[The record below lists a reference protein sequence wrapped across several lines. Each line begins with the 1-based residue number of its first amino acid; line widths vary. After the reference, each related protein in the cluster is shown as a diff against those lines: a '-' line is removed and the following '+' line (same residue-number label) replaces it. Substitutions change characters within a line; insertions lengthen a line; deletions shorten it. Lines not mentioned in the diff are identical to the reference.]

1 MEMIETGRRIEAVNI
16 MQSEMMTRVDRED
29 EAGRV
34 RMHGLAQLLM
44 VGSFPE
50 SNGKVM
56 QQELRRLVPMWKGSG
71 KEGRADLLCK
81 IQSIMPSSEML

>member
-1 MEMIETGRRIEAVNI
+1 MEMIEAGRRIEAVNI
-16 MQSEMMTRVDRED
+16 MQREMMTRVD

-44 VGSFPE
+44 VGAYPE
-50 SNGKVM
+50 SNGKM
-56 QQELRRLVPMWKGSG
+56 IQQELRRLVPMWKGSG

>member
-1 MEMIETGRRIEAVNI
+1 MEMIEAGRRIEAVNI
-16 MQSEMMTRVDRED
+16 MQREMMTRVD

-44 VGSFPE
+44 VGTYPE
-50 SNGKVM
+50 SNGKVI

>member
-1 MEMIETGRRIEAVNI
+1 MEMIETGRRVEAVNI
-16 MQSEMMTRVDRED
+16 MQREMMTRVD

-44 VGSFPE
+44 VGASPE
-50 SNGKVM
+50 SNGKVI

>member
-1 MEMIETGRRIEAVNI
+1 MEMIEAGRRIEAVNI
-16 MQSEMMTRVDRED
+16 MQRDMMTRVD

-44 VGSFPE
+44 VGTYPE
-50 SNGKVM
+50 SNGKVI